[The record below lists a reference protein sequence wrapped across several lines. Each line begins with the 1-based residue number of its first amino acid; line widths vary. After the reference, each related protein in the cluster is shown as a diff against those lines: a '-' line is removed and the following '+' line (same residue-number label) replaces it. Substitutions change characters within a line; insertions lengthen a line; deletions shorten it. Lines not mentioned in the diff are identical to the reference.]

1 VQQQTENAIQKK
13 NLHLM
18 PHRFIAHMKTHI
30 CGNIYT
36 NEMKKKEFVY
46 ERE

>member
-1 VQQQTENAIQKK
+1 
-13 NLHLM
+13 M

-36 NEMKKKEFVY
+36 NEMEKVCV
-46 ERE
+46 REKIKFRSFKPYTEARL